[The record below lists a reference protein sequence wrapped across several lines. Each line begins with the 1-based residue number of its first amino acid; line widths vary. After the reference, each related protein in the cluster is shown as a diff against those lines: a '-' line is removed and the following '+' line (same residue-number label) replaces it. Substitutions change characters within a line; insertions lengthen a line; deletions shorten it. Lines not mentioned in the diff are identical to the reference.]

1 MFNSINK
8 VYFYDADP
16 AGIIFYASLFKF
28 SHAAYEDFMRSL
40 ELNRDFF
47 FDDEVVLPIVHAQ
60 SDYLKPLKVGDDL
73 KIDVWV
79 SKLMKSSF
87 ELSYKFH
94 DADLDIAAIAKTVHV
109 CVAKKDFKKTEL
121 PSELYFKLSEH
132 LSE

>member
-1 MFNSINK
+1 MFNSFTK

-28 SHAAYEDFMRSL
+28 AHSAYEDFMRSL
-40 ELNRDFF
+40 NLNRDYF

-60 SDYLKPLKVGDDL
+60 SDYLKPLKVGDEL

-94 DADLDIAAIAKTVHV
+94 DVDLDIAAMAKTVHV
-109 CVAKKDFKKTEL
+109 CVAKNDFKKTEL
-121 PSELYFKLSEH
+121 PSELYNKLLENLSE
-132 LSE
+132 